1 MLMLSR
7 IDRILH
13 SQCDDIQVAWK
24 LKEMHGAMAERVL
37 KLPFKT
43 ARLQ

>member
-7 IDRILH
+7 IYRILH
-13 SQCDDIQVAWK
+13 SQCDDIAWK